1 MAGSRAGRAR
11 MRVEGGNTLIDADDE
26 LNVWQRGFQRGD
38 DAARV
43 LDVCLGGAFERRA
56 GPGLCA
62 VLDLEEEAEWRRC
75 W

>member
-1 MAGSRAGRAR
+1 MAGRRAGRAR
-11 MRVEGGNTLIDADDE
+11 MRIEGRNALIDADDE

-43 LDVCLGGAFERRA
+43 LDISLGGAFERRA
-56 GPGLCA
+56 GPRLCA